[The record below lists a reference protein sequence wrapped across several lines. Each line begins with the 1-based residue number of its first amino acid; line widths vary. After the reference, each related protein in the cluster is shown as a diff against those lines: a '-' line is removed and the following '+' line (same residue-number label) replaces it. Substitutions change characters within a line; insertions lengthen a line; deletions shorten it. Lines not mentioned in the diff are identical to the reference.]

1 MRILVISLVEVND
14 KGEAYLHTFMWWI
27 IKGGEGGLDGKKK
40 QAEHSKVPPSSA
52 LLLPPGSNAY
62 VSLVNRR
69 STGAAD
75 FSNGTC
81 VT

>member
-1 MRILVISLVEVND
+1 M
-14 KGEAYLHTFMWWI
+14 
-27 IKGGEGGLDGKKK
+27 GKKK

-75 FSNGTC
+75 FSNGTS